1 MENVHTNPQLFNYQP
16 AAPLPHKLDDYR
28 VVRGSYGG
36 SFSGKSGRPAWLAAI
51 MIFAVAGTA
60 IGVSVYSDHNAML
73 TSSPALAPTHS
84 TPLGPTVPATSER
97 AIAPVAPV
105 AKQSS
110 AIDPASVPTKVET
123 PKVLPAATPASE
135 PMSPAKTKP
144 RAATKSEPVV
154 SKRIAPDPASPVN
167 QVVTPP
173 QEVAPIAPPPPVIQE
188 PPVVPQPLP
197 TPSTTPI
204 VPPLDPPKMN

>member
-36 SFSGKSGRPAWLAAI
+36 SFSGKSSRPAWLAAI

-84 TPLGPTVPATSER
+84 TPLGPTVPARTEVPAAKEVSTIEPVNAPGKTQAPNAPSIATPFVEPTSPVKAR
-97 AIAPVAPV
+97 ARAAAKAEAVAKPIAPAP
-105 AKQSS
+105 ANK
-110 AIDPASVPTKVET
+110 
-123 PKVLPAATPASE
+123 
-135 PMSPAKTKP
+135 
-144 RAATKSEPVV
+144 
-154 SKRIAPDPASPVN
+154 
-167 QVVTPP
+167 VVTPQDAIP
-173 QEVAPIAPPPPVIQE
+173 VSPPAPIVEE
-188 PPVVPQPLP
+188 PPVLP
-197 TPSTTPI
+197 TPTPVTTPI
-204 VPPLDPPKMN
+204 VPPMDPPK